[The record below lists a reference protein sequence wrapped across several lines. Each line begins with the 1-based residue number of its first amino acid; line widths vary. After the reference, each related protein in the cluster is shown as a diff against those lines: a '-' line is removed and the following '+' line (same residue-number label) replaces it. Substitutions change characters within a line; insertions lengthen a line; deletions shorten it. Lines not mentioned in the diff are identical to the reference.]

1 MKRYKIL
8 AGSIICFILI
18 FVLQTSAL
26 ALNYSEIATFSE
38 AYIPSESSTVYNF
51 LTEETA
57 DMEPMSREINN
68 TVNRKELKSLIQ
80 EYQEIVNSAHDLAEA
95 TRALGYDE
103 NHPIIEFAKK
113 EYETANEYL
122 EIYQNRLNEINS
134 QWNDKLSTYPVATE
148 IWLYMKDQGWNDA
161 VCAGILGNMMAECGG
176 HTLSLQ
182 PTVSNKYYYGICQ
195 WSKGYPNVWYSNLDS
210 QCEFLINTIE
220 YEFNTF
226 GSSYK
231 RGFNFNSFLNLN
243 DEKEVAKAFAKC
255 YERCG
260 SSSLNQRQ
268 KNATIAYN
276 YFIN

>member
-1 MKRYKIL
+1 
-8 AGSIICFILI
+8 
-18 FVLQTSAL
+18 
-26 ALNYSEIATFSE
+26 
-38 AYIPSESSTVYNF
+38 
-51 LTEETA
+51 
-57 DMEPMSREINN
+57 
-68 TVNRKELKSLIQ
+68 
-80 EYQEIVNSAHDLAEA
+80 
-95 TRALGYDE
+95 
-103 NHPIIEFAKK
+103 
-113 EYETANEYL
+113 
-122 EIYQNRLNEINS
+122 
-134 QWNDKLSTYPVATE
+134 
-148 IWLYMKDQGWNDA
+148 MKDQGWNDA

-182 PTVSNKYYYGICQ
+182 PTASNKYYYGICQ

-210 QCEFLINTIE
+210 QCEFLVNTIE

-231 RGFNFNSFLNLN
+231 RGFDFSSFLNLN

-276 YFIN
+276 YFTN

>member
-1 MKRYKIL
+1 
-8 AGSIICFILI
+8 
-18 FVLQTSAL
+18 
-26 ALNYSEIATFSE
+26 
-38 AYIPSESSTVYNF
+38 
-51 LTEETA
+51 
-57 DMEPMSREINN
+57 
-68 TVNRKELKSLIQ
+68 
-80 EYQEIVNSAHDLAEA
+80 
-95 TRALGYDE
+95 
-103 NHPIIEFAKK
+103 
-113 EYETANEYL
+113 
-122 EIYQNRLNEINS
+122 
-134 QWNDKLSTYPVATE
+134 
-148 IWLYMKDQGWNDA
+148 MKDQGWNDA

-268 KNATIAYN
+268 KNATTAYN
-276 YFIN
+276 YFTN

>member
-18 FVLQTSAL
+18 FILQTSVL
-26 ALNYSEIATFSE
+26 ALNYSEITTFSE
-38 AYIPSESSTVYNF
+38 AYIPSESLTVYNF

-57 DMEPMSREINN
+57 DMEPMSREISN

-182 PTVSNKYYYGICQ
+182 PTASNKYYYGICQ
-195 WSKGYPNVWYSNLDS
+195 WSKGYPSVWYSNLDS

>member
-1 MKRYKIL
+1 
-8 AGSIICFILI
+8 
-18 FVLQTSAL
+18 
-26 ALNYSEIATFSE
+26 
-38 AYIPSESSTVYNF
+38 
-51 LTEETA
+51 
-57 DMEPMSREINN
+57 MSREISN

-148 IWLYMKDQGWNDA
+148 IWLYMKGQCWNDA

-176 HTLSLQ
+176 NTLSLQ
-182 PTVSNKYYYGICQ
+182 STASNKYYYGICQ
-195 WSKGYPNVWYSNLDS
+195 WSKGYLSVWYSDLDT
-210 QCEFLINTIE
+210 QCEFLINTIG

-276 YFIN
+276 YFTN

>member
-18 FVLQTSAL
+18 FILQTSVL

-57 DMEPMSREINN
+57 DMEPMSREISN

-182 PTVSNKYYYGICQ
+182 PTASNKYYYGICQ
-195 WSKGYPNVWYSNLDS
+195 WSKGYPNVWYSDLDS

-231 RGFNFNSFLNLN
+231 RGFDFNSFLSLN

>member
-18 FVLQTSAL
+18 FILQTSVL
-26 ALNYSEIATFSE
+26 ALNYSEITTFSE
-38 AYIPSESSTVYNF
+38 AYIPSESLTVYNF

-57 DMEPMSREINN
+57 DMEPMSREISN

-182 PTVSNKYYYGICQ
+182 PTASNKYYYGICQ
-195 WSKGYPNVWYSNLDS
+195 WSKGYPNVWYSDLDS

-231 RGFNFNSFLNLN
+231 RGFDFNSFLSLN

>member
-18 FVLQTSAL
+18 FILQTSAL

-57 DMEPMSREINN
+57 DMEPMSREISD

-195 WSKGYPNVWYSNLDS
+195 WSKGYPSVWYSNLDS

>member
-8 AGSIICFILI
+8 AGSIICFVLI
-18 FVLQTSAL
+18 FILQTSVL
-26 ALNYSEIATFSE
+26 ALNYSEITTFSE

-51 LTEETA
+51 LPEETI
-57 DMEPMSREINN
+57 DMEPMDREIND

-113 EYETANEYL
+113 EYETANRYL
-122 EIYQNRLNEINS
+122 EIYQNRLDKINS
-134 QWNDKLSTYPVATE
+134 QWSDKSSTYPVATE

-182 PTVSNKYYYGICQ
+182 PTASNKYYYGICQ

-210 QCEFLINTIE
+210 QCEFLVNTIE

-231 RGFNFNSFLNLN
+231 RGFDFNSFLNLN

-276 YFIN
+276 YFTN

>member
-18 FVLQTSAL
+18 FILQTSAL

-57 DMEPMSREINN
+57 DMEPMSREISD

-276 YFIN
+276 YFTN

>member
-8 AGSIICFILI
+8 ARSIICFVLI
-18 FVLQTSAL
+18 FILQTSAL
-26 ALNYSEIATFSE
+26 ALNYSEITTFSE
-38 AYIPSESSTVYNF
+38 AYIPSEPSTVYNF
-51 LTEETA
+51 LPEETIN
-57 DMEPMSREINN
+57 MEPMDREIND
-68 TVNRKELKSLIQ
+68 TVNRKELKSLIK

-95 TRALGYDE
+95 TRALGYNE

-122 EIYQNRLNEINS
+122 EIYQNRLDKINS
-134 QWNDKLSTYPVATE
+134 QWNNKLSTYPVATE

-161 VCAGILGNMMAECGG
+161 VCAGILGNIMAECGG

-182 PTVSNKYYYGICQ
+182 PTASNKYYYGICQ
-195 WSKGYPNVWYSNLDS
+195 WSKGYSSVWYSDLDT
-210 QCEFLINTIE
+210 QCEFLINTIG

-268 KNATIAYN
+268 KNATTAYN
-276 YFIN
+276 YFTN

>member
-18 FVLQTSAL
+18 FILQTSAL

-57 DMEPMSREINN
+57 DMEPMSREISD

-176 HTLSLQ
+176 HTLFLQ

>member
-18 FVLQTSAL
+18 FILQTSAL

-57 DMEPMSREINN
+57 DMEPMSREISD

>member
-276 YFIN
+276 YYIN